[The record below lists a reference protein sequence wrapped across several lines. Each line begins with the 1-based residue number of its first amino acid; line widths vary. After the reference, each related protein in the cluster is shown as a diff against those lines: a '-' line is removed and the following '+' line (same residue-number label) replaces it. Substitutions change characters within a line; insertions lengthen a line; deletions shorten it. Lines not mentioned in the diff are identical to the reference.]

1 MMPQQPYTEPT
12 IKAIKAVCEP
22 AGVKV
27 SSLIYDIRKTSF
39 RSEVDQM
46 AEAKPDI
53 IFIGGYAPD
62 ITVLTRD
69 MYRAN
74 VSIPMI
80 GFASGITQALID
92 GAGKPIVEGIYT
104 LLPVPATGSAG
115 YENVAKI
122 TGKPQPD
129 SYSSQAYDQVS
140 LAILAAARA
149 KSGKRH
155 GDT

>member
-1 MMPQQPYTEPT
+1 LPHQGYFFRTHPHTALQGAKVAEFAIKRNSKNLYIMMPQQPYTEPT

-74 VSIPMI
+74 VSI
-80 GFASGITQALID
+80 
-92 GAGKPIVEGIYT
+92 
-104 LLPVPATGSAG
+104 
-115 YENVAKI
+115 
-122 TGKPQPD
+122 
-129 SYSSQAYDQVS
+129 
-140 LAILAAARA
+140 R
-149 KSGKRH
+149 
-155 GDT
+155 